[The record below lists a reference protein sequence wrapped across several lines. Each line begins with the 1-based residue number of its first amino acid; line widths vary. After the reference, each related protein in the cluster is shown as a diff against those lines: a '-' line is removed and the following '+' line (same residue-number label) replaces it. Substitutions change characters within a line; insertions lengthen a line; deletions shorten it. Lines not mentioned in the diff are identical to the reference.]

1 MAIVSSIQG
10 AQKDNLK
17 SFNNYM
23 MQVLEVGCLLL
34 LFILVLSF
42 NIVSS
47 YDNGF
52 RLQFLGAA

>member
-23 MQVLEVGCLLL
+23 MQVLEVGGLLL
-34 LFILVLSF
+34 LFYSVLYLRRACR
-42 NIVSS
+42 
-47 YDNGF
+47 YDNAF
-52 RLQFLGAA
+52 RLQLLGAV